1 MSEAIP
7 FRETR
12 AKAAEQLAGRY
23 MALLTEPDAGD
34 PRRDLCLFASRE
46 QRGSARKPVGAPR
59 GCSRPA
65 PLAWMER
72 RRRGREMCPWRREA
86 AHSRDGPAAL
96 AFLSRAARLQRSITP
111 ADSRLASRSAA
122 GLRTACANRRPRDPN
137 RLGGYGPNVRHATR
151 DQRCATSRRAPSS
164 KSSSSAAIESRTK
177 PSPAAPKAVPGA
189 TATPRSAISENA
201 KSRLARPE
209 RVMSTQR

>member
-151 DQRCATSRRAPSS
+151 DQRCATSP
-164 KSSSSAAIESRTK
+164 
-177 PSPAAPKAVPGA
+177 PGA
-189 TATPRSAISENA
+189 LEQELEFGSHREPDEALPGGAEGGAGGDSNA
-201 KSRLARPE
+201 AVGDQRE
-209 RVMSTQR
+209 REVAAGAP